1 MQNPDA
7 TAVVAARL
15 RLDRRALRVVDYLRV
30 STEEQAKG
38 YGIAYSGKKTGAYI
52 GQRGWEHVGTFVDEG
67 VSGALEAY
75 ERPALRRLME
85 DARKAPRPFDIVVV
99 NEGRAIGHTGRAF
112 WKWVWELQEIGVFVA
127 VVKRDYDN
135 STPEGESKMRKD
147 ADYAE
152 DERDIIRERT
162 QGGIQEKAEAGG
174 YVGGKVPYG
183 YRVVGGRLVLDEC
196 PDSRDC
202 GAKHEAC
209 ALRRGQSLFVAL
221 RDWGKAAVALN
232 GEGSAKRDG
241 RPWAGHSLRQQVLS
255 PIVLEA
261 RQAFRGSNGVKR
273 DHDGRP
279 ANGDPVVIPLP
290 PVFTPA
296 EVAEVRAASRH
307 PVRTPQKARV
317 YPLTGRIV
325 SPCGKRYIGGGTI
338 GRVPAYRCQ
347 GRSEAY
353 VGAPTCSC
361 PYLAA
366 DPVEEQ
372 TWRQVRTFLS
382 DAERLKAAAG
392 DRTGMRAGQREGLE
406 ERRTELDRQ
415 VRNQR
420 RAVAIAIG
428 VAAKDVAAR
437 DLSLA
442 ESEKAVE
449 RAIAPLQAEL
459 DVLLASRSKM
469 TAQLAEAGTAQVRS
483 AQLIELAAMARRT
496 LHHLPLEE
504 QKKFLAAVDAKVT
517 LLKPPR
523 RGRKGQPCALAA
535 WFVERQLPVPLLT
548 DEGWARIEPMIT
560 HKPRSVSPRLVMAG
574 ILYKVR
580 TGTPRSDLPALFGE
594 PATLRTYSA
603 RWRQSG
609 FWANAIQDL
618 AAVESTALPA
628 LSELTMRIEC
638 IFEPQHLLNNR
649 QSVST
654 GTETSWGDTTAKVFN
669 LPVILEC

>member
-1 MQNPDA
+1 M
-7 TAVVAARL
+7 
-15 RLDRRALRVVDYLRV
+15 RV
-30 STEEQAKG
+30 STEEQVKG

-75 ERPALRRLME
+75 ERPDLRKLME
-85 DARKAPRPFDIVVV
+85 GARKTPRPFDIVVV
-99 NEGRAIGHTGRAF
+99 NEGRAIGRTGRAF

-135 STPEGESKMRKD
+135 STSEGESKMRKD

-183 YRVVGGRLVLDEC
+183 YHVVDGRLVLDEC
-196 PDSRDC
+196 PDNIDC
-202 GAKHEAC
+202 GAKREAC
-209 ALRRGQSLFVAL
+209 ALRRGRSLFVAL
-221 RDWGKAAVALN
+221 RDWGQAAVALN

-241 RPWAGHSLRQQVLS
+241 QPWAGHSLRQQVLS

-279 ANGDPVVIPLP
+279 ANGDPVIIRLP

-296 EVAEVRAASRH
+296 EVAEVRSASRH
-307 PVRTPQKARV
+307 PIRTPQKARV
-317 YPLTGRIV
+317 YPLTGRII
-325 SPCGKRYIGGGTI
+325 SPCGKCYIGGGTI
-338 GRVPAYRCQ
+338 GRVSAYRCQ

-366 DPVEEQ
+366 DSVEEQ
-372 TWRQVRTFLS
+372 TWRQVRAFLS
-382 DAERLKAAAG
+382 DADRLKAAVC
-392 DRTGMRAGQREGLE
+392 DQTGVRAGQREGLE
-406 ERRTELDRQ
+406 QRRKELDRQ
-415 VRNQR
+415 IRPQR

-459 DVLLASRSKM
+459 DVLLASRRRM
-469 TAQLAEAGTAQVRS
+469 TVQLAEAETARVRS
-483 AQLIELAAMARRT
+483 AQLVELAAMARRT

-504 QKKFLAAVDAKVT
+504 QKEFLAAIDAKVT
-517 LLKPPR
+517 LLEPSR

-535 WFVERQLPVPLLT
+535 WFAERQLPVPLLN
-548 DEGWARIEPMIT
+548 DEGWATVEPMIT
-560 HKPRSVSPRLVMAG
+560 HKPRSVSPRLVMTG

-580 TGTPRSDLPALFGE
+580 TGTLWSDLPALFGE

-609 FWANAIQDL
+609 FWANAIQAL
-618 AAVESTALPA
+618 ATVESTALPA
-628 LSELTMRIEC
+628 LSELPMRIEC
-638 IFEPQHLLNNR
+638 TIEPQRLLNNR
-649 QSVST
+649 QIGNAGKES
-654 GTETSWGDTTAKVFN
+654 SWGGSTADLFN
-669 LPVILEC
+669 LPVKLEC